1 MEIELKE
8 LNKDFIK
15 KFKQNQRFK
24 FVCVKCGKTEVL
36 ARDSFKKRNELLCKD
51 CQKRQSLSHVNWDDV
66 VKKTKKT
73 KLEKY
78 GDENYSNYEKMAKT
92 QKKMW
97 EDEETRN
104 KLLKSRQ
111 QKSLEKYGTTHHMK
125 NKDFC
130 DNFFEEYEE
139 RTGYK
144 TPLTSPK
151 ALDNL
156 NKKYNTNVTNAFQIE
171 EVKEKIKKTKEERHG
186 DSNYNNIEKARK
198 TNLEKYGVEASWANH
213 DVRLKAR
220 KKYFYDNKNFDSSW
234 ELSVYMYLKENNV
247 DFEYQPD
254 VYFEYEAR
262 NKVRRYY
269 PDFRIENTY
278 YEIKG
283 EQFYDKEND
292 TFVNPYNNEENDIYN
307 AKHDCLIRNNVKILF
322 YEDIKDIIEK
332 YKTECANHRK
342 EM

>member
-1 MEIELKE
+1 MEIKLKE

-15 KFKQNQRFK
+15 TFKQNQRFR
-24 FVCVKCGKTEVL
+24 FVCVKCGKIEVL
-36 ARDSFKKRNELLCKD
+36 TRDSFKKRNELLCSD
-51 CQKRQSLSHVNWDDV
+51 CQKKQSSSRVNWDEV

-78 GDENYSNYEKMAKT
+78 GDENYSNYKKMAET

-97 EDEETRN
+97 EDKETRDR
-104 KLLKSRQ
+104 LIKSRQ

-130 DNFFEEYEE
+130 DNFFKGYEE

-156 NKKYNTNVTNAFQIE
+156 NKKYNTNVTNAFQIK
-171 EVKEKIKKTKEERHG
+171 EVKEKIKKTKEERYG
-186 DSNYNNIEKARK
+186 DSNYNNIEKMRQ
-198 TNLEKYGVEASWANH
+198 TNLERYGVEASWANH

-234 ELSVYMYLKENNV
+234 ELSMYMYLKDNNI
-247 DFEYQPD
+247 DFKYQPD
-254 VYFEYEAR
+254 IYFEYEAR
-262 NKVRRYY
+262 GKIRRYY

-292 TFVNPYNNEENDIYN
+292 TFINPYNEEENDIYN
-307 AKHDCLIRNNVKILF
+307 AKHDYLIRNNVKILF

-332 YKTECANHRK
+332 YKTECIKYRK
-342 EM
+342 EI

>member
-8 LNKDFIK
+8 LDKDFIK
-15 KFKQNQRFK
+15 TFKQNQKFRFT
-24 FVCVKCGKTEVL
+24 CVKCGKTEVL
-36 ARDSFKKRNELLCKD
+36 TRDSFKKRNELLCSD
-51 CQKRQSLSHVNWDDV
+51 CQKKHSLSLVNWDEV

-104 KLLKSRQ
+104 KLIKSRQ

-130 DNFFEEYEE
+130 DNFFKKYEE
-139 RTGYK
+139 KTGYK

-151 ALDNL
+151 ALENL
-156 NKKYNTNVTNAFQIE
+156 NKKYNTNVTNPFQIE
-171 EVKEKIKKTKEERHG
+171 EIKEKIKKTKEERYG
-186 DSNYNNIEKARK
+186 DSSYNNIEKMRQ
-198 TNLEKYGVEASWANH
+198 TNLEKYEVEASWANH
-213 DVRLKAR
+213 DVRLKAQ

-234 ELSVYMYLKENNV
+234 ELSMYMHLKENNI

-254 VYFEYEAR
+254 IYFEYEAR
-262 NKVRRYY
+262 NRVRRYY
-269 PDFRIENTY
+269 PDFRIENIY

-292 TFVNPYNNEENDIYN
+292 TFINPYNEEENDIYN
-307 AKHDCLIRNNVKILF
+307 AKHECLVKNNIKILF

-332 YKTECANHRK
+332 YKTECAKHRK
-342 EM
+342 EI